1 MAYREVDMW
10 EILNVLRRLGRGES
24 QATVARHTEHCRKT
38 IRRYVTTA
46 AELGW
51 SPGGEEPTEELAAT
65 IYRRLRPSG
74 DGSPGEVEQ
83 RLLPHREQIREWL
96 KAPPGKKRGLQLT
109 KVHGLLRR
117 RSGVDVPYSSLHRFA
132 IKHCG
137 FRERRRV
144 TLRRAECDP
153 GELAEVDFGK
163 LGLIPHPET
172 DRRRTAWALVVVLPS
187 SRHQYV
193 HITHSQKFPDLISGL
208 EDAWIFF
215 GGVSQRVVLDNLKAA
230 VTKADLYNPI
240 FARSFEDYARYR
252 GFVIDAAAS
261 RHPTGKPV
269 AERGVPYVREN
280 LFRGEDWRHIEHLQ
294 NHATRWCLET
304 AGTRIH
310 GTTRQRPLDVF
321 EEIERD
327 QLLPLT
333 RERYD
338 PPSWGQCKVHPDHH
352 ISFDKALYSVP
363 TRYIG
368 KSVWVEA
375 NSKIVR
381 VYAGGEHIKTHPRQA
396 PGGRATDYDDY
407 PSELTSYALRDPKRL
422 IRHAEEH
429 GPQVGRFMT
438 ELLAGPFPWAKLRQG
453 QKLLR
458 LGQKYGSRRIDL
470 ACQRALAF
478 ELLNVRRVE
487 SILRQ
492 DLEQISLPFLVPSD
506 CEVRPILPARFAREP
521 GSFAHTNSPTQEID
535 P

>member
-172 DRRRTAWALVVVLPS
+172 GRRRTAWALVVVLPS

-327 QLLPLT
+327 PA
-333 RERYD
+333 
-338 PPSWGQCKVHPDHH
+338 PAPH
-352 ISFDKALYSVP
+352 
-363 TRYIG
+363 
-368 KSVWVEA
+368 
-375 NSKIVR
+375 
-381 VYAGGEHIKTHPRQA
+381 AG
-396 PGGRATDYDDY
+396 
-407 PSELTSYALRDPKRL
+407 ALRPPVL
-422 IRHAEEH
+422 
-429 GPQVGRFMT
+429 GPVQ
-438 ELLAGPFPWAKLRQG
+438 GPPRPPHQLRQG
-453 QKLLR
+453 TVFRAHPLHRQVRMGRGEQQDRARLRGRRAHQDPSQASPGRARHRLRRLPERAHLLR
-458 LGQKYGSRRIDL
+458 ATRPQTPD
-470 ACQRALAF
+470 
-478 ELLNVRRVE
+478 
-487 SILRQ
+487 
-492 DLEQISLPFLVPSD
+492 PS
-506 CEVRPILPARFAREP
+506 C
-521 GSFAHTNSPTQEID
+521 
-535 P
+535 